1 MTMFATIINSGNRT
15 ADILTV
21 RHGKTSTKLR
31 RGERVK
37 LGIPVTAHDTVLLL
51 AEHDTED
58 PNDAFV
64 GEPAI
69 VVTTERTT

>member
-1 MTMFATIINSGNRT
+1 MTVSATVINSGNRT

-21 RHGKTSTKLR
+21 RHGKTSIKLR

-37 LGIPVTAHDTVLLL
+37 LGVPVAAHDTVLLTG
-51 AEHDTED
+51 EHDTED